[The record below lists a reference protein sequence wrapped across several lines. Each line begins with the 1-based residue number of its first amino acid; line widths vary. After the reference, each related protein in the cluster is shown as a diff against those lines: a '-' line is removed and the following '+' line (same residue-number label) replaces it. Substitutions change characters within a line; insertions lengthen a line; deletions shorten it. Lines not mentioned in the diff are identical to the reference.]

1 MRVVVL
7 TASPRVA
14 PGLLSREAWRELEE
28 ARAVLTGDPAHP
40 QLAALV
46 AAGIA
51 VEVVDVVATTG
62 GALASLLRQRAG
74 EGSAVW
80 LSSGGDAGLVQAL
93 AATPGAS
100 SLGASSLGA
109 SSLEASSLAASSLA
123 ASSLAASPP
132 EVLPGSWDLPG
143 AALLDAV
150 ATMDRLRSPG
160 GCPWDAEQTHA
171 SLTPYLL
178 EEAYEAAAAIEDGD
192 LDPGLKE
199 ELGDLLLQVLFH
211 ARIAETFDIDD
222 VAEVLVAKLIHRHPH
237 VFADTQVSGAAEVA
251 LNWDALKARE
261 KGRRGALDGIPLA
274 QPSLSLAAA
283 LLSRAARAG
292 LAFDLPPGPPQPDPG
307 ADLGIRLLG
316 LAAEA
321 YHHGVDPERALHGVL
336 RRSIASLQE
345 VERNAARS

>member
-1 MRVVVL
+1 MTAAMRVVVL

-74 EGSAVW
+74 EGCAVW

-100 SLGASSLGA
+100 SLEA
-109 SSLEASSLAASSLA
+109 SSLEAP
-123 ASSLAASPP
+123 PP